1 MALRYDVA
9 MANDIDERVTAV
21 LDHYHERIARE
32 MENFRKLAAGT
43 APNTGGDWRDQ
54 ALLAVGPETGRL
66 LNILV
71 KSFRAPNILELGT
84 SFGYSGIWLAEAAR
98 ATGGRVT
105 THELAA

>member
-1 MALRYDVA
+1 M
-9 MANDIDERVTAV
+9 DERVTAV
-21 LDHYHERIARE
+21 LDHYHQRIQQE
-32 MENFRKLAAGT
+32 MEAFRKLASGQ
-43 APNTGGDWRDQ
+43 APATGGDWRDQ

-71 KSFRAPNILELGT
+71 KSLRAPKILELGT

-105 THELAA
+105 TFELASHKSAHAREMAEK